1 MGLLVFAKTVTF
13 FAMSSSFIRLGLVV
27 SMLLLPYRLFAQS
40 LPQTR
45 PVEGLRDQS
54 PQVHALVGGRVVMR
68 PGEVLNRGTVIVR
81 EGIVTAVGE
90 SVAVPADAR
99 VWNLEGQTIYAGF
112 VDGAT
117 SVFDDGSSFDAS
129 HWNGKVRPERKVADA
144 LKAEPALREKWRE
157 LGFTTAGVVP
167 ASGIFRGSG
176 SAIQLGD
183 GPLRSILLK
192 EETGQYVAFET
203 GGGGYPSSLMG
214 CIALMR
220 QTLSDAK
227 WDADYRRVFDGNPF
241 GLSRP
246 EDNAALQA
254 LAGVTRSETRLIIEA
269 GNELDFDRALRIGEE
284 AGLNILL
291 FGNGYEYRQLESL
304 TRARTQL
311 FLPIAFPGKPPVDD
325 PDAALGVSLEQLQH
339 WEFAPGN
346 PAALE
351 AAGVAFAFS
360 TMGHNDGNG
369 FWNHVREAVKRGLD
383 PTAALAA
390 LTTRPA
396 AMLGIDRVVGE
407 IGTGRIANFSIYGGD
422 PFRSESADL
431 YQVWI
436 DGKCYPMPASLR
448 FDPVGSWS
456 FRWGKLKGPEQG
468 KLTGKWP
475 DFALEFDAPA
485 ADEKADDKEDKDDE
499 PKPLKL
505 KAKATGNRLV
515 VSIDDKAKGAFAG
528 FDESVAVQLA
538 AHYDDGRLS
547 GIAQMPDGST
557 VSWFGTRKA
566 ESTEDAKTEVKEEP
580 ATDDDDDAP
589 ARFAQYPAGAFG
601 VNVKSLAAPE
611 SILIKGATVWPCD
624 GSKPVERADVLMRDG
639 KIVKIGHDLAEDASL
654 VIDGEGKHVTPGLL
668 DAHSHIAISRGVNE
682 GTHAVTVEV
691 RIGDVIDPTDI
702 GIYRQ
707 LAGGLTTS
715 NVLHGSANPMG
726 GQNQVIKLR
735 WGKGA
740 EGLKFAGAKPGVKF
754 ALGENV
760 KQSNWGANSTTRY
773 PQTRMGVEQIMKDT
787 FLAARNYEQ
796 ERASGSRAPF
806 RRDLGLDSA
815 LEILHGERIVHIH
828 SYRQDE
834 ILMFVRLAEQFKFT
848 VGTFQHV
855 LEGYKVADAI
865 AGINAGGSSFS
876 DWWAYKFEVYDAI
889 PFNGAIMHN
898 AGVVTSFNSDD
909 AELGRRMNTEAAKA
923 VKYGGVPEEI
933 ALQFVTLNPAKQLRI
948 DDRVGSIEAG
958 KDADFVIWS
967 GHPLSTYSRAEQTWI
982 DGVRYF
988 SLEDDAA
995 LRKANADERQRL
1007 IAKALAVPDKK
1018 KGDEAEPDKDKAK
1031 EEGEGEGEEPP
1042 TTLAERWRRMTGATL
1057 AGYQESLEY
1066 RAIYHNGESLHTCSG
1081 DSCSACRQ

>member
-1 MGLLVFAKTVTF
+1 
-13 FAMSSSFIRLGLVV
+13 
-27 SMLLLPYRLFAQS
+27 
-40 LPQTR
+40 
-45 PVEGLRDQS
+45 
-54 PQVHALVGGRVVMR
+54 
-68 PGEVLNRGTVIVR
+68 
-81 EGIVTAVGE
+81 
-90 SVAVPADAR
+90 
-99 VWNLEGQTIYAGF
+99 
-112 VDGAT
+112 
-117 SVFDDGSSFDAS
+117 
-129 HWNGKVRPERKVADA
+129 
-144 LKAEPALREKWRE
+144 
-157 LGFTTAGVVP
+157 
-167 ASGIFRGSG
+167 
-176 SAIQLGD
+176 
-183 GPLRSILLK
+183 
-192 EETGQYVAFET
+192 
-203 GGGGYPSSLMG
+203 
-214 CIALMR
+214 
-220 QTLSDAK
+220 
-227 WDADYRRVFDGNPF
+227 
-241 GLSRP
+241 
-246 EDNAALQA
+246 
-254 LAGVTRSETRLIIEA
+254 
-269 GNELDFDRALRIGEE
+269 
-284 AGLNILL
+284 
-291 FGNGYEYRQLESL
+291 
-304 TRARTQL
+304 
-311 FLPIAFPGKPPVDD
+311 
-325 PDAALGVSLEQLQH
+325 
-339 WEFAPGN
+339 
-346 PAALE
+346 
-351 AAGVAFAFS
+351 
-360 TMGHNDGNG
+360 
-369 FWNHVREAVKRGLD
+369 
-383 PTAALAA
+383 
-390 LTTRPA
+390 
-396 AMLGIDRVVGE
+396 
-407 IGTGRIANFSIYGGD
+407 
-422 PFRSESADL
+422 
-431 YQVWI
+431 
-436 DGKCYPMPASLR
+436 MPASLQ

-485 ADEKADDKEDKDDE
+485 TDENVDDADSEA
-499 PKPLKL
+499 KPLKL

-515 VSIDDKAKGAFAG
+515 VSIDDKAKGVFAG
-528 FDESVAVQLA
+528 FDESAVVQLA
-538 AHYDDGRLS
+538 AHYGDGRLS

-566 ESTEDAKTEVKEEP
+566 EATAEEAQAEAEAEAEP
-580 ATDDDDDAP
+580 ATNDDLHTP
-589 ARFAQYPAGAFG
+589 TRFAQYPAGAFG
-601 VNVKSLAAPE
+601 VDVKSLVAPD
-611 SILIKGATVWPCD
+611 SILIKGATVWACD

-639 KIVKIGHDLAEDASL
+639 KIEKIGHDLAEGASH

-682 GTHAVTVEV
+682 DTHAVTVEV

-735 WGKGA
+735 WGMGA

-760 KQSNWGANSTTRY
+760 KQSNWGANSNSRY

-796 ERASGSRAPF
+796 QRASGSRAPF
-806 RRDLGLDSA
+806 RRDLRLDAA

-865 AGINAGGSSFS
+865 AGIHAGGSSFS

-898 AGVVTSFNSDD
+898 AGIVTSFNSDD

-948 DDRVGSIEAG
+948 DDRVGSLEVG

-995 LRKANADERQRL
+995 LRQATADERQRL

-1018 KGDEAEPDKDKAK
+1018 KGDEAESA
-1031 EEGEGEGEEPP
+1031 EGEKAESEDPR

-1066 RAIYHNGESLHTCSG
+1066 REIYHNGESLHTCSG